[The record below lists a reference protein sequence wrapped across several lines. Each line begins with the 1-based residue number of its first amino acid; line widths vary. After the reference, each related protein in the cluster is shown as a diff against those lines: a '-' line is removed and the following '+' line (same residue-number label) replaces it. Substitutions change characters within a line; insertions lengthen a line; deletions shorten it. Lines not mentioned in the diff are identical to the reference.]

1 MHLSLSILEI
11 NLPLPVFLH
20 AVSLGLL
27 AIYMLMATSTPTKTR
42 PHPPGNPVLA
52 IPILAISLSYLTTS
66 YMPIAENQFLH
77 ASVPVRLILAL
88 LAGFRAM
95 RVPPR
100 QGSGQ
105 NDALTK
111 ERQNLLGIM
120 VYDGLGG
127 LLAGWMLDSWNG
139 RVSHV

>member
-1 MHLSLSILEI
+1 
-11 NLPLPVFLH
+11 
-20 AVSLGLL
+20 
-27 AIYMLMATSTPTKTR
+27 
-42 PHPPGNPVLA
+42 
-52 IPILAISLSYLTTS
+52 
-66 YMPIAENQFLH
+66 
-77 ASVPVRLILAL
+77 
-88 LAGFRAM
+88 M